1 MRTAEGWQQH
11 LCWER
16 YKKAENRSDFL
27 RSSWI
32 RPEDVQKYE
41 PFIDVMK
48 LATRQHISPRMIIGA
63 YIAARSALDKKSRED
78 EVKDAQREQR
88 QQDQLEEIKQ
98 KLDIHNGYAEKLGDI
113 QLDIAGIH
121 KDIEY
126 LRKRTKI

>member
-1 MRTAEGWQQH
+1 MTDAIIVTA
-11 LCWER
+11 
-16 YKKAENRSDFL
+16 
-27 RSSWI
+27 
-32 RPEDVQKYE
+32 
-41 PFIDVMK
+41 
-48 LATRQHISPRMIIGA
+48 IGTA
-63 YIAARSALDKKSRED
+63 GSIVGACIAAHSAVDKKTRED
-78 EVKDAQREQR
+78 DIKAAQREQR

>member
-1 MRTAEGWQQH
+1 M
-11 LCWER
+11 
-16 YKKAENRSDFL
+16 N
-27 RSSWI
+27 
-32 RPEDVQKYE
+32 DV
-41 PFIDVMK
+41 IV
-48 LATRQHISPRMIIGA
+48 ASVIGAVASVIGA

-88 QQDQLEEIKQ
+88 QQDQLEEIKH
-98 KLDIHNGYAEKLGDI
+98 KLDVHNGYAEKLGDI

>member
-1 MRTAEGWQQH
+1 MSEAVIVAVIGTLG
-11 LCWER
+11 
-16 YKKAENRSDFL
+16 S
-27 RSSWI
+27 I
-32 RPEDVQKYE
+32 VG
-41 PFIDVMK
+41 
-48 LATRQHISPRMIIGA
+48 AT
-63 YIAARSALDKKSRED
+63 IAARSAIEKKSRED
-78 EVKDAQREQR
+78 DIKAAQREQR